1 MQMKRGTMTV
11 TRELLKNEIEKVSD
25 DYLDML
31 YQIIR
36 VFEWPASKT
45 TPPAGAN
52 MPIVIRRPYGLCAG
66 EFTVPA
72 DFNDPLSDEILARSI
87 RSYVGLSSLAA

>member
-1 MQMKRGTMTV
+1 MV
-11 TRELLKNEIEKVSD
+11 TRELLKDEIEKVRD

-36 VFEWPASKT
+36 VFEWPVTSKVVNAPIAS
-45 TPPAGAN
+45 
-52 MPIVIRRPYGLCAG
+52 RRPYGLCAG

-72 DFNDPLSDEILARSI
+72 DFNDPLPDEILREFENE
-87 RSYVGLSSLAA
+87 

>member
-1 MQMKRGTMTV
+1 MTV
-11 TRELLKNEIEKVSD
+11 TRELLKEEIEKVRD

-36 VFEWPASKT
+36 VFEWPVST
-45 TPPAGAN
+45 TITPTGAH
-52 MPIVIRRPYGLCAG
+52 MPIVMKRPYGLCAG

-72 DFNDPLSDEILARSI
+72 DFNDPS
-87 RSYVGLSSLAA
+87 

>member
-1 MQMKRGTMTV
+1 MV
-11 TRELLKNEIEKVSD
+11 TRELLKDEIEKVRD

-36 VFEWPASKT
+36 VFEWPVTSKVVNAPIAS
-45 TPPAGAN
+45 
-52 MPIVIRRPYGLCAG
+52 RRPYGLCAG

-72 DFNDPLSDEILARSI
+72 DFNDPLPVEILREFENE
-87 RSYVGLSSLAA
+87 

>member
-1 MQMKRGTMTV
+1 MI
-11 TRELLKNEIEKVSD
+11 TRELLKDEIEKVRD

-36 VFEWPASKT
+36 VFEWPVMSKVVN
-45 TPPAGAN
+45 A
-52 MPIVIRRPYGLCAG
+52 PIAIKRPYGLCAG

-72 DFNDPLSDEILARSI
+72 EFNDPLPDMILQEFENGRKE
-87 RSYVGLSSLAA
+87 

>member
-1 MQMKRGTMTV
+1 MTV
-11 TRELLKNEIEKVSD
+11 TRELLKSEIEKVRD

-36 VFEWPASKT
+36 VFERPV
-45 TPPAGAN
+45 
-52 MPIVIRRPYGLCAG
+52 MPTGVILPIAVKRPYGLCAG

-72 DFNDPLSDEILARSI
+72 DFNDPLSDDILKEFENE
-87 RSYVGLSSLAA
+87 

>member
-1 MQMKRGTMTV
+1 MTV
-11 TRELLKNEIEKVSD
+11 TRELLKNEIEKVRD

-36 VFEWPASKT
+36 VFESPVSKT
-45 TPPAGAN
+45 TPPTGVN

-72 DFNDPLSDEILARSI
+72 DFNDPLSDEIL
-87 RSYVGLSSLAA
+87 VEFENE